1 MAFDTT
7 KETMVSFLVPSQI
20 LETIEDIRS
29 EEGNASRSSI
39 IRKLMNMGLNDYY
52 QNKRNNLVKQ
62 QQIEKVWGG
71 KYQSIRW
78 KDTFGFSI
86 YQNQKI
92 SRIFFWFKSCTFLG

>member
-39 IRKLMNMGLNDYY
+39 IRKLVNTGLNNYY
-52 QNKRNNLVKQ
+52 QNKGNNLVKQ
-62 QQIEKVWGG
+62 Q
-71 KYQSIRW
+71 
-78 KDTFGFSI
+78 
-86 YQNQKI
+86 
-92 SRIFFWFKSCTFLG
+92 